1 LRFIRLL
8 VATLLGVA
16 ACTGSVEKTS
26 TPNEFVDAACADL
39 SAWSTAVGSAF
50 EDVQNLRQFGTS
62 GDPVAEEGLLRT
74 LVDSLRAAEVAT
86 AQLAKGISARG
97 APNITDGEA
106 IKNSILDTLDR
117 LRELL
122 HTTRR
127 DVDAF
132 KLSTATKE
140 QTDAL
145 RLKIDELTTNV
156 GETFARL
163 APLNQNNELRAA
175 FLGSASCQ
183 GLSSSFGSS

>member
-1 LRFIRLL
+1 MRVIHL
-8 VATLLGVA
+8 VVGALFLAA

-39 SAWSTAVGSAF
+39 SAWSTAVGAAF
-50 EDVQNLRQFGTS
+50 EDVQNLRQLGTS

-74 LVDSLRAAEVAT
+74 LTTSLRDAENAT
-86 AQLAKGISARG
+86 AQLAKGISTRG
-97 APNITDGEA
+97 APDITDGEA

-122 HTTRR
+122 RTTRHE
-127 DVDAF
+127 VDGF

-145 RLKIDELTTNV
+145 RLKIDELTANV
-156 GETFARL
+156 GETFAKL

-183 GLSSSFGSS
+183 GLSSSFSS

>member
-1 LRFIRLL
+1 LRFIRPL
-8 VATLLGVA
+8 VVTAMLVVA

-39 SAWSTAVGSAF
+39 SAWSTAVGAAF
-50 EDVQNLRQFGTS
+50 QDVQNLRQLGTS
-62 GDPVAEEGLLRT
+62 GDPVVEEGLLRT
-74 LVDSLRAAEVAT
+74 LTTSLRDAESAT

-97 APNITDGEA
+97 APNITDGED
-106 IKNSILDTLDR
+106 IKNAILDTLDR

-122 HTTRR
+122 RTTRH

-175 FLGSASCQ
+175 FLGSAACQ
-183 GLSSSFGSS
+183 GLTDSFSS